1 MSSDKSKR
9 LPPQSIDAE
18 KAVLGCI
25 LINNESISDILEY
38 LSSDSFY
45 DNNHR
50 LIFDSMISLYDKS
63 SPIDSVNLIDE
74 LKKANSLDAIGG
86 AYYIT
91 GLSQE
96 APSVSNAEYYAK
108 IVKEKKILREIINT
122 SIEMSSLAYDGQD
135 EISAI
140 IDKAEQHL
148 FNISELS
155 SKKKFEEL
163 SPMLDKV
170 LEIWSNR
177 KKGDITGVS
186 SGFKDLDNQI
196 SGFQKSDLIVLA
208 ARPSMGKTALA
219 LNIARN
225 ASVANKTKIGFF
237 SLEMSTQQLTE
248 RLLSSEAQISSHLVR
263 TGKLPK
269 REWRKLSDAA
279 SILSELDIYIDDSPG
294 LNIMELRAKARQM
307 KIDKGVDLILVD
319 YLQLL
324 HKPGRIE
331 SRQQEI
337 SYISRSLK
345 ALAKE
350 LDVPIIA
357 LSQLSRAPESRS
369 DHRPIMSDLRESGAI
384 EQDADI
390 VLFIFRKY
398 VYSKD
403 PEDKGLAELIVSKHR
418 NGPTGTVKLSF
429 IDDYAKFQNY
439 DFIHDAE
446 FADDEDIDAAIF
458 E

>member
-1 MSSDKSKR
+1 MTSESLKNI
-9 LPPQSIDAE
+9 PHSIEAE

-25 LINNESISDILEY
+25 LIDNNSISDVLEHISH
-38 LSSDSFY
+38 LSFY
-45 DNNHR
+45 DRANTM
-50 LIFDSMISLYDKS
+50 IFEKMLELYDKTI
-63 SPIDSVNLIDE
+63 PIDSVNLINS
-74 LKKANSLDAIGG
+74 LKKNNQLESVGG

-91 GLSQE
+91 GLSQD
-96 APSVSNAEYYAK
+96 APSVSNAEYYSK
-108 IVKEKKILREIINT
+108 IIHEKYVLRMIIKTSKEMN
-122 SIEMSSLAYDGQD
+122 SLAYEDN
-135 EISAI
+135 EISEI

-148 FNISELS
+148 FSISEIS
-155 SKKKFEEL
+155 NKKKFQEL
-163 SPMLDKV
+163 EPMLEKV
-170 LEIWSNR
+170 LEIWGNR
-177 KKGDITGVS
+177 KKGDITGVP
-186 SGFKDLDNQI
+186 SGFQDLDNQI
-196 SGFQKSDLIVLA
+196 SGFQNSDLIVLA

-225 ASVANKTKIGFF
+225 AAINNDMKLGFF

-248 RLLSSEAQISSHLVR
+248 RLLSSEAEISSHLVR

-269 REWRKLSDAA
+269 RDWSKLSEAA
-279 SILSELDIYIDDSPG
+279 NSLSQAKIYIDDSPG

-307 KIDKGVDLILVD
+307 KLDKNINMILVD

-324 HKPGRIE
+324 HKQGKVE

-350 LDVPIIA
+350 LDIPIIA

-390 VLFIFRKY
+390 VLFIFRKF

-403 PEDKGLAELIVSKHR
+403 EEDKGIAELIVSKHR
-418 NGPTGTVKLSF
+418 NGPTGVVKLSF
-429 IDDYAKFQNY
+429 IDDYAKFENY
-439 DFIHDAE
+439 DFIHDGD
-446 FADDEDIDAAIF
+446 FDPNEDLNDAVF
-458 E
+458 D

>member
-1 MSSDKSKR
+1 MTSESLKNI
-9 LPPQSIDAE
+9 PHSIEAE

-25 LINNESISDILEY
+25 LIDNNSISDVLEHISH
-38 LSSDSFY
+38 LSFY
-45 DNNHR
+45 DRANTI
-50 LIFDSMISLYDKS
+50 IFETMLELYDKTI
-63 SPIDSVNLIDE
+63 PIDSVNLINS
-74 LKKANSLDAIGG
+74 LKKNNHLESVGG
-86 AYYIT
+86 AYYLT
-91 GLSQE
+91 GLSQD
-96 APSVSNAEYYAK
+96 APSVSNAEYYSK
-108 IVKEKKILREIINT
+108 IIHEKYVLRMIIKTSKEMN
-122 SIEMSSLAYDGQD
+122 SLAYEDN
-135 EISAI
+135 EISEI

-148 FNISELS
+148 FSISEIS
-155 SKKKFEEL
+155 NKKKFQEL
-163 SPMLDKV
+163 EPMLEKV
-170 LEIWSNR
+170 LEIWGNR
-177 KKGDITGVS
+177 KKGDITGVP
-186 SGFKDLDNQI
+186 SGFQDLDNQI
-196 SGFQKSDLIVLA
+196 SGFQNSDLIVLA

-225 ASVANKTKIGFF
+225 AAINNDMKLGFF

-248 RLLSSEAQISSHLVR
+248 RLLSSEAEISSHLVR

-269 REWRKLSDAA
+269 RDWSKLSEAA
-279 SILSELDIYIDDSPG
+279 NSLSQAKIYIDDSPG

-307 KIDKGVDLILVD
+307 KLDKNINMILVD

-324 HKPGRIE
+324 HKQGKVE

-350 LDVPIIA
+350 LDIPIIA

-390 VLFIFRKY
+390 VLFIFRKF

-403 PEDKGLAELIVSKHR
+403 EEDKGIAELIVSKHR
-418 NGPTGTVKLSF
+418 NGPTGVVKLSF
-429 IDDYAKFQNY
+429 IDDYAKFENY
-439 DFIHDAE
+439 DFIHDGD
-446 FADDEDIDAAIF
+446 FDPNEDLSDAVF
-458 E
+458 D

>member
-1 MSSDKSKR
+1 MNSDKLKNIPHS
-9 LPPQSIDAE
+9 LEAE
-18 KAVLGCI
+18 KAVLGCV
-25 LINNESISDILEY
+25 LIDNNSINDVLEHVSH
-38 LSSDSFY
+38 LSFY
-45 DNNHR
+45 KKAHR
-50 LIFDSMISLYDKS
+50 IIFESMLELYDKS
-63 SPIDSVNLIDE
+63 TPIDSVNLTDR
-74 LKKANSLDAIGG
+74 LKKNNVLEEVGG

-91 GLSQE
+91 GLCQE
-96 APSVSNAEYYAK
+96 APSVSNAEHYSK
-108 IVKEKKILREIINT
+108 IIKEKYVLRMIIKT
-122 SIEMSSLAYDGQD
+122 SDDMRALAYEDNEVS
-135 EISAI
+135 EIV
-140 IDKAEQHL
+140 DRAEQHL
-148 FNISELS
+148 FGISEIS
-155 SKKKFEEL
+155 SKKKFQEL
-163 SPMLDKV
+163 EPMLGKV

-177 KKGDITGVS
+177 KKGDITGVP
-186 SGFKDLDNQI
+186 SGFQDLDNQI
-196 SGFQKSDLIVLA
+196 SGFQNSDLIVLA

-225 ASVANKTKIGFF
+225 AAINNNMKLGFF

-248 RLLSSEAQISSHLVR
+248 RLLSSEAEISSHLVR

-269 REWRKLSDAA
+269 RDWSKLSEAA
-279 SILSELDIYIDDSPG
+279 NSLSQANIYIDDSPG

-307 KIDKGVDLILVD
+307 KLDKNIDMILVD

-324 HKPGRIE
+324 HKQGKVE

-350 LDVPIIA
+350 LNIPIIA

-390 VLFIFRKY
+390 VLFIFRKF

-403 PEDKGLAELIVSKHR
+403 EEDKGIAELIVSKHR
-418 NGPTGTVKLSF
+418 NGPTGVVKLSF
-429 IDDYAKFQNY
+429 IDDYAKFENY
-439 DFIHDAE
+439 DFIHDGD
-446 FADDEDIDAAIF
+446 FDPNDDLSDVIF
-458 E
+458 D

>member
-1 MSSDKSKR
+1 MTSESLKNIPHS
-9 LPPQSIDAE
+9 LEAE

-25 LINNESISDILEY
+25 LIDNNSISDVLEHISH
-38 LSSDSFY
+38 LSFY
-45 DNNHR
+45 DRANTI
-50 LIFDSMISLYDKS
+50 IFETMLELYDKTI
-63 SPIDSVNLIDE
+63 PIDSVNLINS
-74 LKKANSLDAIGG
+74 LKKNNHLESVGG
-86 AYYIT
+86 AYYVT
-91 GLSQE
+91 GLSQD
-96 APSVSNAEYYAK
+96 APSVSNAEYYSK
-108 IVKEKKILREIINT
+108 IVHEKYVLRMIIKTSKEMN
-122 SIEMSSLAYDGQD
+122 SLAYEDN
-135 EISAI
+135 EISEI

-148 FNISELS
+148 FSISEIS
-155 SKKKFEEL
+155 NKKKFQEL
-163 SPMLDKV
+163 EPMLEKV
-170 LEIWSNR
+170 LEIWGNR
-177 KKGDITGVS
+177 KKGDITGVP
-186 SGFKDLDNQI
+186 SGFQDLDNQI
-196 SGFQKSDLIVLA
+196 SGFQNSDLIVLA

-225 ASVANKTKIGFF
+225 AAINNDMKLGFF

-248 RLLSSEAQISSHLVR
+248 RLLSSEAEISSHLVR

-269 REWRKLSDAA
+269 RDWSKLSEAA
-279 SILSELDIYIDDSPG
+279 NSLSQAKIYIDDSPG

-307 KIDKGVDLILVD
+307 KLDKNINMILVD

-324 HKPGRIE
+324 HKQGKVE

-350 LDVPIIA
+350 LDIPIIA

-390 VLFIFRKY
+390 VLFIFRKF

-403 PEDKGLAELIVSKHR
+403 EEDKGIAELIVSKHR
-418 NGPTGTVKLSF
+418 NGPTGVVKLSF
-429 IDDYAKFQNY
+429 IDDYAKFENY
-439 DFIHDAE
+439 DFIHDGD
-446 FADDEDIDAAIF
+446 FDPNEDLSDAVF
-458 E
+458 D

>member
-1 MSSDKSKR
+1 MNSKNAKTV
-9 LPPQSIDAE
+9 PHSTDAE

-25 LINNESISDILEY
+25 LIDNNSISSVLEY
-38 LSSDSFY
+38 LSADSFY
-45 DNNHR
+45 DVNNKI
-50 LIFDSMISLYDKS
+50 IFDAMLVLYENS
-63 SPIDSVNLIDE
+63 QPIDSVNLSNQ
-74 LKKANSLDAIGG
+74 LKKTKDLDKVGG

-91 GLSQE
+91 GLSQD
-96 APSVSNAEYYAK
+96 APSVSNSEQYSK
-108 IVKEKKILREIINT
+108 IVREKQILRTIIDT
-122 SIEMSSLAYDGQD
+122 SVEMNQLAYDDHD
-135 EISAI
+135 EISEI
-140 IDKAEQHL
+140 VDKAEQHL
-148 FNISELS
+148 FGLSELTN
-155 SKKKFEEL
+155 KKKYQEL
-163 SPMLDKV
+163 EPMLRKV
-170 LEIWSNR
+170 LEVWGDR
-177 KKGDITGVS
+177 KKGDITGVP
-186 SGFKDLDNQI
+186 SGFQDLDNQI

-219 LNIARN
+219 LNLARN
-225 ASVANKTKIGFF
+225 AAINNNMKIGFF

-248 RLLSSEAQISSHLVR
+248 RLLSSEAEISSHLVR
-263 TGKLPK
+263 VGKLPK
-269 REWRKLSDAA
+269 RDWRKLSDAA
-279 SILSELDIYIDDSPG
+279 SALSEANIYIDDSPG

-307 KIDKGVDLILVD
+307 KLDKDIDLIVVD

-324 HKPGRIE
+324 HKQGKVE

-350 LDVPIIA
+350 LDIPIIA

-390 VLFIFRKY
+390 VLFIFRKF

-403 PEDKGLAELIVSKHR
+403 EEDKGIAELIVSKHR
-418 NGPTGTVKLSF
+418 NGPTGVIKLSF
-429 IDDYAKFQNY
+429 IDDYAKFENY
-439 DFIHDAE
+439 DFIHSGD
-446 FADDEDIDAAIF
+446 FNQDEDLSDAVF

>member
-1 MSSDKSKR
+1 MDSVNSKTVPHS
-9 LPPQSIDAE
+9 LDAE

-25 LINNESISDILEY
+25 LIDNNSLSSVLEY
-38 LSSDSFY
+38 LSVDSFY
-45 DNNHR
+45 DANHR
-50 LIFDSMISLYDKS
+50 IIFDAMLSLYDNNL
-63 SPIDSVNLIDE
+63 PIDSVNLSNQ
-74 LKKANSLDAIGG
+74 LKKTKDLDKVGG

-96 APSVSNAEYYAK
+96 APSVSNSEQYSK
-108 IVKEKKILREIINT
+108 IVREKQILRTIIET
-122 SIEMSSLAYDGQD
+122 SVEMNQLAYDDHD
-135 EISAI
+135 EISEI
-140 IDKAEQHL
+140 VDKAEQHL
-148 FNISELS
+148 FGISELTN
-155 SKKKFEEL
+155 KKKYQDLE
-163 SPMLDKV
+163 PMLRKV
-170 LEIWSNR
+170 LEVWGDR
-177 KKGDITGVS
+177 KKGDITGVP
-186 SGFKDLDNQI
+186 SGFQDLDNQI

-219 LNIARN
+219 LNLARN
-225 ASVANKTKIGFF
+225 AAINNNMKIGFF

-248 RLLSSEAQISSHLVR
+248 RLLSSEAEISSHLVR
-263 TGKLPK
+263 IGKLPK
-269 REWRKLSDAA
+269 RDWRKLSDAA
-279 SILSELDIYIDDSPG
+279 STLSEANIYIDDSPG

-307 KIDKGVDLILVD
+307 KLDKDVDLILVD

-324 HKPGRIE
+324 HKQGKVE

-390 VLFIFRKY
+390 VLFIFRKF

-403 PEDKGLAELIVSKHR
+403 EEDKGIAELIVSKHR
-418 NGPTGTVKLSF
+418 NGPTGVIKLSF
-429 IDDYAKFQNY
+429 IDDYAKFENY
-439 DFIHDAE
+439 DFIHSGD
-446 FADDEDIDAAIF
+446 FNQDEDLSDAVF

>member
-1 MSSDKSKR
+1 MTSESLKNIPHS
-9 LPPQSIDAE
+9 LEAE

-25 LINNESISDILEY
+25 LIDNNSISDVLEHISH
-38 LSSDSFY
+38 LSFY
-45 DNNHR
+45 DRANTI
-50 LIFDSMISLYDKS
+50 IFETMLELYDKTI
-63 SPIDSVNLIDE
+63 PIDSVNLINS
-74 LKKANSLDAIGG
+74 LKKNNHLESVGG

-91 GLSQE
+91 GLSQD
-96 APSVSNAEYYAK
+96 APSVSNAEYYSK
-108 IVKEKKILREIINT
+108 IIHEKYVLRMIIKTSKEMN
-122 SIEMSSLAYDGQD
+122 SLAYEDN
-135 EISAI
+135 EISEI

-148 FNISELS
+148 FSISEIS
-155 SKKKFEEL
+155 NKKKFQEL
-163 SPMLDKV
+163 EPMLEKV
-170 LEIWSNR
+170 LEIWGNR
-177 KKGDITGVS
+177 KKGDITGVP
-186 SGFKDLDNQI
+186 SGFQDLDNQI
-196 SGFQKSDLIVLA
+196 SGFQNSDLIVLA

-225 ASVANKTKIGFF
+225 AAINNDMKLGFF

-248 RLLSSEAQISSHLVR
+248 RLLSSEAEISSHLVR

-269 REWRKLSDAA
+269 RDWSKLSEAA
-279 SILSELDIYIDDSPG
+279 NSLSQAKIYIDDSPG

-307 KIDKGVDLILVD
+307 KLDKNINMILVD

-324 HKPGRIE
+324 HKQGKVE

-350 LDVPIIA
+350 LDIPIIA

-390 VLFIFRKY
+390 VLFIFRKF

-403 PEDKGLAELIVSKHR
+403 EEDKGIAELIVSKHR
-418 NGPTGTVKLSF
+418 NGPTGVVKLSF
-429 IDDYAKFQNY
+429 IDDYAKFENY
-439 DFIHDAE
+439 DFIHDGD
-446 FADDEDIDAAIF
+446 FDPNEDLSDAVF
-458 E
+458 D

>member
-1 MSSDKSKR
+1 MTSESSKNI
-9 LPPQSIDAE
+9 PHSIEAE

-25 LINNESISDILEY
+25 LIDNNSFSDVLEHISHL
-38 LSSDSFY
+38 SFY
-45 DNNHR
+45 DRANTI
-50 LIFDSMISLYDKS
+50 IFETMLKLYDKTI
-63 SPIDSVNLIDE
+63 PIDSVNLINS
-74 LKKANSLDAIGG
+74 LKKNNHLESVGG

-91 GLSQE
+91 GLSQD
-96 APSVSNAEYYAK
+96 APSVSNAEYYSK
-108 IVKEKKILREIINT
+108 IIHEKYVLRMIIKTSKEMN
-122 SIEMSSLAYDGQD
+122 SLAYEDN
-135 EISAI
+135 EISEI

-148 FNISELS
+148 FSISEIS
-155 SKKKFEEL
+155 NKKKFQEL
-163 SPMLDKV
+163 EPMLEKV
-170 LEIWSNR
+170 LEIWGNR
-177 KKGDITGVS
+177 KKGDITGVP
-186 SGFKDLDNQI
+186 SGFQDLDNQI
-196 SGFQKSDLIVLA
+196 SGFQNSDLIVLA

-225 ASVANKTKIGFF
+225 AAINNDMKLGFF

-248 RLLSSEAQISSHLVR
+248 RLLSSEAEISSHLVR

-269 REWRKLSDAA
+269 RDWSKLSEAA
-279 SILSELDIYIDDSPG
+279 NSLSQAKIYIDDSPG

-307 KIDKGVDLILVD
+307 KLDKNINMILVD

-324 HKPGRIE
+324 HKQGKVE

-350 LDVPIIA
+350 LDIPIIA

-390 VLFIFRKY
+390 VLFIFRKF

-403 PEDKGLAELIVSKHR
+403 EEDKGIAELIVSKHR
-418 NGPTGTVKLSF
+418 NGPTGVVKLSF
-429 IDDYAKFQNY
+429 IDDYAKFENY
-439 DFIHDAE
+439 DFIHDGD
-446 FADDEDIDAAIF
+446 FDPNEDLSDAVF
-458 E
+458 D

>member
-1 MSSDKSKR
+1 MTSESLKNIPHS
-9 LPPQSIDAE
+9 LDAE

-25 LINNESISDILEY
+25 LIDNNSISDVLEHISH
-38 LSSDSFY
+38 LSFY
-45 DNNHR
+45 DRANTI
-50 LIFDSMISLYDKS
+50 IFETMLELYDKTI
-63 SPIDSVNLIDE
+63 PIDSVNLINS
-74 LKKANSLDAIGG
+74 LKKNNHLESVGG

-91 GLSQE
+91 GLSQD
-96 APSVSNAEYYAK
+96 APSVSNAEYYSK
-108 IVKEKKILREIINT
+108 IIHEKYVLRMIIKTSKEMN
-122 SIEMSSLAYDGQD
+122 SLAYEDN
-135 EISAI
+135 EISEI

-148 FNISELS
+148 FSISEIS
-155 SKKKFEEL
+155 NKKKFQEL
-163 SPMLDKV
+163 EPMLEKV
-170 LEIWSNR
+170 LEIWGNR
-177 KKGDITGVS
+177 KKGDITGVP
-186 SGFKDLDNQI
+186 SGFQDLDNQI
-196 SGFQKSDLIVLA
+196 SGFQNSDLIVLA

-225 ASVANKTKIGFF
+225 AAINNDMKLGFF

-248 RLLSSEAQISSHLVR
+248 RLLSSEAEISSHLVR

-269 REWRKLSDAA
+269 RDWSKLSEAA
-279 SILSELDIYIDDSPG
+279 NSLSQAKIYIDDSPG

-307 KIDKGVDLILVD
+307 KLDKNINMILVD

-324 HKPGRIE
+324 HKQGKVE

-350 LDVPIIA
+350 LDIPIIA

-390 VLFIFRKY
+390 VLFIFRKF

-403 PEDKGLAELIVSKHR
+403 EEDKGIAELIVSKHR
-418 NGPTGTVKLSF
+418 NGPTGVVKLSF
-429 IDDYAKFQNY
+429 IDDYAKFENY
-439 DFIHDAE
+439 DFIHDGD
-446 FADDEDIDAAIF
+446 FDPNEDLSDAVF
-458 E
+458 D

>member
-1 MSSDKSKR
+1 MDSDHKR
-9 LPPQSIDAE
+9 ISPQSIEAE

-25 LINNESISDILEY
+25 LINNESISRVLEY
-38 LSSDSFY
+38 LSKDSFF
-45 DNNHR
+45 DNNHKV
-50 LIFDSMISLYDKS
+50 IFDSMLDLYDKE
-63 SPIDSVNLIDE
+63 SPIDSVNLINE
-74 LKKANSLDAIGG
+74 LKKKNKLDDIGG

-108 IVKEKKILREIINT
+108 IVKEKQILRAIITT
-122 SIEMSSLAYDGQD
+122 SIEMNSLAYEGEN
-135 EISAI
+135 EIVEI

-148 FNISELS
+148 FGISELTA
-155 SKKKFEEL
+155 KKKFQEL
-163 SPMLDKV
+163 EPMLHKV
-170 LEIWSNR
+170 LDIWGNR

-186 SGFKDLDNQI
+186 SGFKDIDNQI
-196 SGFQKSDLIVLA
+196 SGFQNSDLIVLA

-225 ASVANKTKIGFF
+225 ASIVNNMKIGFF

-248 RLLSSEAQISSHLVR
+248 RLLSSEAEISSHLVR
-263 TGKLPK
+263 IGKLPK
-269 REWRKLSDAA
+269 RDWRKLSDAA
-279 SILSELDIYIDDSPG
+279 SKLSESDIYIDDSPG

-307 KIDKGVDLILVD
+307 KLDKNIDLIIVD

-324 HKPGRIE
+324 HKEGRVE

-345 ALAKE
+345 SLAKE
-350 LDVPIIA
+350 LNVPVIA

-398 VYSKD
+398 IYSKD
-403 PEDKGLAELIVSKHR
+403 PEDKGIAELIISKHR
-418 NGPTGTVKLSF
+418 NGPTGIVKLSF
-429 IDDYAKFQNY
+429 IDEYAKFQNY
-439 DFIHDAE
+439 DFIHDGD
-446 FADDEDIDAAIF
+446 FGHDDDLSDAIF